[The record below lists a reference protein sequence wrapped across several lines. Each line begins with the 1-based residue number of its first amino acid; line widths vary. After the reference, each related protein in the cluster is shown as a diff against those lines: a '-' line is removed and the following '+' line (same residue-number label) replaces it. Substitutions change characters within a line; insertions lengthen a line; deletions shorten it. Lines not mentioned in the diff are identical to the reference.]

1 MTPTCTYCGGQHK
14 LSECPWKD
22 KLESSV
28 EDYLVSMAKLHGA
41 EVRKVAWVGREAAP
55 DRVVMM
61 KVMERG
67 VVQAPGAITLA
78 DISGGRTI
86 WVELKRPGGKAKF
99 PSNAHERKQDR
110 EHKRM
115 RAVGQRVEVIDS
127 FDGVDALFR

>member
-28 EDYLVSMAKLHGA
+28 EDYFIAAAKHHGA
-41 EVRKVAWVGREAAP
+41 LQRKVKWPGVEGAP
-55 DRVVMM
+55 DRALMLP
-61 KVMERG
+61 ERYPVG
-67 VVQAPGAITLA
+67 SSRRVLPAA
-78 DISGGRTI
+78 TI

-110 EHKRM
+110 EHQRM
-115 RAVGQRVEVIDS
+115 RAAGQRVEVIDS